1 MNFNFHWFSNTED
14 VYPLSVTLQVCA
26 ERGACSGEL
35 MSGAHYPRGA
45 YDLAAKALSN
55 LWSRPTRSL

>member
-1 MNFNFHWFSNTED
+1 MNFNFHLFSNTED

-26 ERGACSGEL
+26 VRGACSGEL

-45 YDLAAKALSN
+45 YGLAAKALSN
-55 LWSRPTRSL
+55 L